1 MANISAK
8 HEGADPEIDETRA
21 HPSDILDY
29 FRDKAEVIAT
39 GDMEAM
45 ELNFLDKFEAFNKT
59 AWALT
64 EHGLSFAKHQ
74 FKAVIAQGDIH
85 GRRVLLAKP
94 LTYMNLS
101 GQVVI
106 RYADF
111 YKIPVGNILVIH
123 DDLDMAPGRLKLV
136 NGGGAGGHNGVR
148 SLIQFLSTRDFP
160 RLKIGIG
167 RPGKGEIHPD
177 MAVERFV
184 LSPMTEDERRLLCDR
199 MDVIEEGVRLFF
211 DKGPASAMNLLNSVK

>member
-1 MANISAK
+1 MS
-8 HEGADPEIDETRA
+8 
-21 HPSDILDY
+21 
-29 FRDKAEVIAT
+29 FRICF
-39 GDMEAM
+39 
-45 ELNFLDKFEAFNKT
+45 FLPLERMVA
-59 AWALT
+59 T
-64 EHGLSFAKHQ
+64 EHLIVGLGNPGAEYLNTRHNVGFIVVDELASRWG
-74 FKAVIAQGDIH
+74 GDFST
-85 GRRVLLAKP
+85 GKWQAFSLRTSLDGMRVHLLKP
-94 LTYMNLS
+94 TTYMNLS
-101 GQVVI
+101 GQVVV

-184 LSPMTEDERRLLCDR
+184 LSPMTEDERRLLGDR

-211 DKGPASAMNLLNSVK
+211 DKGPASAMNLVNSVK